1 MPGPTEIWSMSSLKK
16 KLIKIGAKVICR
28 GRHIDFQIADV
39 AIPRKLFAV
48 ILTAHLQTTAAT

>member
-1 MPGPTEIWSMSSLKK
+1 MPGPTEIWSTSSLKK

-48 ILTAHLQTTAAT
+48 ILTAHL